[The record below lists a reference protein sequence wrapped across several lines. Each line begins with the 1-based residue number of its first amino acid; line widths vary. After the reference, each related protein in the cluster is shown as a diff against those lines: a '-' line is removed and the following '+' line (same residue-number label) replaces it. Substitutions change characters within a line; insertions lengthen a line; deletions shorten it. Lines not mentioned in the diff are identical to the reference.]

1 MECCCYKI
9 LLKNDRYKLLKYPYL
24 YPKYLQSPY
33 TMSESIKHECGV
45 ALIRLLKPL
54 EYYHEKYGTAFY
66 GLNKLHLLMQ
76 KQRNRGQDGAGIA
89 TIKLD
94 PLPGHRYISRKRSN
108 SAQQP
113 IRELFEQVFLHFKD
127 LPDETIHSPQYLKDN
142 FPYMG
147 ELLMGHLR
155 YGTHGANTI
164 EQVHPFLRPNNWIS
178 RNLLLAGN
186 FNMTNVDELFN
197 FLVEDLGQHPK
208 EKSDTVTVL
217 EKIGHFLDD
226 EVQHWFN
233 YFKRDN
239 YSNKELTALITEHL
253 DVHRILRR
261 ASKDFD
267 GGFVLMGMIG
277 HGDAFVMRDPNGIRP
292 AYYYQDDEIVAVASE
307 RPAIQT
313 SLNVNYRLIKELE
326 PAHALIIKKDGRVT
340 ETPFVQVKERKACSF
355 ERIYFSRGTDR
366 DIYLERK
373 KLGEQLAEPIM
384 KMVGYDFE
392 NTVFS
397 FIPNTAETAFMGF
410 TEELHN
416 IYNRLKSER
425 IQELHANGDFSTD
438 KLNDILRGMPR
449 IEKLA
454 VKDDKAR
461 TFITADNSRDEMV
474 SHVYDVTYGIVKD
487 RVDTLVLLDDS
498 IVRGTTLKNSIIR
511 IMARLKPKKI
521 IIVSSAPQIR
531 YPDCYGIDMSKMG
544 DFVAFQAL
552 IKLIHERGFEEK
564 LDHVYDKC
572 KTQEHLPKTQVKNY
586 VQELYD
592 LFSYEDITKKI
603 AEIVT
608 PDNIEPEVEVLYQT
622 LEGLAEA
629 CPNNTGNW
637 YFSGNYPTPGGNKVV
652 NKAFINFMEKKNVR
666 AY

>member
-1 MECCCYKI
+1 
-9 LLKNDRYKLLKYPYL
+9 
-24 YPKYLQSPY
+24 
-33 TMSESIKHECGV
+33 MSESIKHECGI
-45 ALIRLLKPL
+45 ALIRLRKPL
-54 EYYHEKYGTAFY
+54 EFYHKKYGTAFY

-108 SAQQP
+108 ANQS
-113 IRELFEQVFLHFKD
+113 IRDVFEQIFWHFKD
-127 LPDETIHSPQYLKDN
+127 LTPEQIHNPEFLKEN
-142 FPYMG
+142 YPYMG
-147 ELLMGHLR
+147 EVLMGHLR
-155 YGTHGANTI
+155 YGTHGANTV

-186 FNMTNVDELFN
+186 FNMTNVDELFT

-208 EKSDTVTVL
+208 EKSDTVMVL
-217 EKIGHFLDD
+217 EKMGHFLDD

-239 YSNKELTALITEHL
+239 YSNKELTALISEHL
-253 DVHRILRR
+253 DVHRIIKR
-261 ASKDFD
+261 AAKDMD
-267 GGFVLMGMIG
+267 GGYVLMGMLG
-277 HGDAFVMRDPNGIRP
+277 HGDSFVMRDPHGIRP
-292 AYYYQDDEIVAVASE
+292 AFYYQDDEIVMVASE

-313 SLNVNYRLIKELE
+313 VLNVNYQLIKELK
-326 PAHALIIKKDGRVT
+326 PAHALVIKSDGQVS
-340 ETPFVQVKERKACSF
+340 EKPFTQPLERKACSF

-373 KLGEQLAEPIM
+373 MLGEQLSEKVMQA
-384 KMVGYDFE
+384 VNYDFE

-410 TEELHN
+410 TEGVTKVLN
-416 IYNRLKSER
+416 KIKQER
-425 IQELHANGDFSTD
+425 ITEAQAKNELSPE
-438 KLNDILRGMPR
+438 KLTEILRGVPR
-449 IEKLA
+449 VEKLA

-474 SHVYDVTYGIVKD
+474 SHVYDVTYGIVNND
-487 RVDTLVLLDDS
+487 VDTLVLMDDS
-498 IVRGTTLKNSIIR
+498 IVRGTTLKNSIIK
-511 IMARLKPKKI
+511 IAARLKPKKI

-544 DFVAFQAL
+544 EFVAFQAI
-552 IKLIHERGFEEK
+552 IKMIHERGLEEK
-564 LDHVYDKC
+564 LEQVYEKS
-572 KTQEHLPKTQVKNY
+572 KAQEHLPKEKIKNY

-592 LFSYEDITKKI
+592 LFEYEDVSNKI

-608 PDNIEPEVEVLYQT
+608 PADIKPEVQVIYQS
-622 LEGLAEA
+622 LEGLHKA
-629 CPNNTGNW
+629 CPNNTGDW
-637 YFSGNYPTPGGNKVV
+637 YFSGKFPTPGGNRVV
-652 NKAFINFMEKKNVR
+652 NKAFINYMENKNVR